1 MSISKPFIYR
11 PIATTLVTIG
21 IMLAGLIAF
30 KSLPV
35 APLPQIDFPT
45 ISVSASLPGASPE
58 TMAATVATPLER
70 TLGRIAGVT
79 EITSVSTLGS
89 SAITLQFD
97 LNRTTDS
104 AANDVQAAINAA
116 RAILPSGLPSNPSY
130 RKVNPAD
137 APILLLSLTSET
149 VDRAGLY
156 DAASTVLAQKISQ
169 IKGVG
174 QVVVGGSS
182 LPAVRVELNPL
193 LMTQNQVAIQDVSTA
208 IAGSN
213 ANRPKGMIDSGERT
227 WQVMANDQAKS
238 AADYL
243 PLIISYRNK
252 APVRLSDIAEV
263 VDSVE
268 NVRNGGIAN
277 GKDAVIL
284 IIYRQPNANII
295 DTVDRVKAQ
304 LPQLKASISA
314 AIDLKVPLDRTP
326 SIRASLFEVERSLMI
341 SVCLVVMV
349 VFFTLGSVK
358 ATIIPSIAVPASLI
372 GTFCVMYLLN
382 FSLNNLSLMALTIA
396 TGFVVD
402 DAIVVL
408 EAITKRV
415 EAGMKPLQAALMGA
429 KEVGFTVIS
438 ISVSLI
444 AVFLPILLMGGIV
457 GRLFREFAV
466 TLSVAIL
473 VSLFISL
480 TTTPMLC
487 AILLKK
493 EDKPVHRFTS
503 MTMHFFERLSELYAQ
518 SLKVALN
525 HRRLTMVIL
534 LATVFLNIY
543 LYVII
548 PKGFFPEQDTGRII
562 GSIQGDQ
569 SISFQSMQLKM
580 AQFAQIVQK
589 DPEVENVISFTG
601 GSQRNSGTVFI
612 ALKPLK
618 QRKSS
623 MTEVV
628 TRLRK
633 SLSVVSGA
641 TLFLQPTQDIRIGG
655 RPSNATYQFTLLGDS
670 LEDLRAWSA
679 KIRFAMTD
687 LPELVDVNTD
697 TQDKG
702 LQTSITIDRD
712 AVAKLGLTPN
722 VIDSTLGYAF
732 GQTQVSTIF
741 NPLNQY
747 HVILEVAP
755 RFWQSPEILNQ
766 MYFSTQVP
774 NPSTFNTGAAASLT
788 QAATPASLNTGGSN
802 NNFKVPLSA
811 FAQVNTTNTQ
821 LAVNHQSQFAATTIS
836 YNLPPNVSL
845 GQASDAIFKMMDQLN
860 VPNTVRGSFQG
871 TAKAFQDSLKSQP
884 WLILAAFV
892 TVYIVLGILYE
903 SLIHPIT
910 ILSTLPSAGIGAL
923 LALLLCKVEFSIIAL
938 IGIILLI
945 GIVKKNAIMMIDHAI
960 MAQRQEGLSA
970 QEAIYQACKSRF
982 RPIMMTTLAAIFGA
996 VPLAIGFGDGAEFRR
1011 PLGISIVGGL
1021 LISQILTL
1029 YTTPVVYLYMERL
1042 RLWRR
1047 K

>member
-1 MSISKPFIYR
+1 MSISRPFIFR
-11 PIATTLVTIG
+11 PIATSLVTIG
-21 IMLAGLIAF
+21 IILAGLIAF

-70 TLGRIAGVT
+70 SLGRIAGVT

-89 SAITLQFD
+89 TGITLQFD

-116 RAILPSGLPSNPSY
+116 RALLPTGLPSNPTY

-137 APILLLSLTSET
+137 APILILSLTSET
-149 VDRAGLY
+149 ADRAGLY
-156 DAASTVLAQKISQ
+156 DAASTILAQKISQ

-174 QVVVGGSS
+174 QVIVGGSS

-193 LMTQNQVAIQDVSTA
+193 LMTQNQIAIQDVSNA
-208 IAGSN
+208 IATSN
-213 ANRPKGMIDSGERT
+213 ANRPKGVIDSEDRS
-227 WQVMANDQAKS
+227 WQVTANDQSKT
-238 AADYL
+238 AADYM
-243 PLIISYRNK
+243 PLIVSYKNN

-268 NVRNGGIAN
+268 NLRNGGIAN
-277 GKDAVIL
+277 GKNAVVV

-295 DTVDRVKAQ
+295 DTVDRVKEA
-304 LPQLKASISA
+304 LPQFRASIPA
-314 AIDLKVPLDRTP
+314 AIDLRVQLDRSP
-326 SIRASLFEVERSLMI
+326 SIRASLFEVERSLII
-341 SVCLVVMV
+341 SVTLVVLV
-349 VFFTLGSVK
+349 VFFTLGSIK
-358 ATIIPSIAVPASLI
+358 ATAIPSVAVPASLI
-372 GTFCVMYLLN
+372 GTFGVMYLLN

-408 EAITKRV
+408 EAITKKI
-415 EAGMKPLQAALMGA
+415 ENGMKPIQAALIGA
-429 KEVGFTVIS
+429 KEVGFTVVSIS
-438 ISVSLI
+438 ISLI

-493 EDKPVHRFTS
+493 EEKPVSKLSRWS
-503 MTMHFFERLSELYAQ
+503 IDFFNRLSRAYAKT
-518 SLKVALN
+518 LHMALD
-525 HRRLTMVIL
+525 HRRLTMLVL
-534 LATVFLNIY
+534 LAIICLNIY
-543 LYVII
+543 LFIVI

-562 GSIQGDQ
+562 GNIQADQ
-569 SISFQSMQLKM
+569 SISFQAMQLKM
-580 AQFAQIVQK
+580 AQFSSIVSK
-589 DPEVENVISFTG
+589 DPEVQSVISFTG
-601 GSQRNSGTVFI
+601 GAQRNSGNVYI
-612 ALKPLK
+612 SLKPLA
-618 QRKSS
+618 QRKTT
-623 MTEVV
+623 MGETVG
-628 TRLRK
+628 RLRK

-641 TLFLQPTQDIRIGG
+641 TLFLQPVQDIRVGA
-655 RPSNATYQFTLLGDS
+655 RSSNATYQFTLLGDS
-670 LEDLRAWSA
+670 LEELRAWA
-679 KIRFAMTD
+679 TKIRFAMAD
-687 LPELVDVNTD
+687 LPELIDVNTD
-697 TQDKG
+697 TQEKG
-702 LQTSITIDRD
+702 LQTSITINRE

-722 VIDSTLGYAF
+722 VIDSTLGYSF

-755 RFWQSPEILNQ
+755 RFWQSPEILSQ
-766 MYFSTQVP
+766 IYFSTKVP
-774 NPSTFNTGAAASLT
+774 NPSTFGLGAAASLS
-788 QAATPASLNTGGSN
+788 QASTPPTLNTGGAN
-802 NNFKVPLSA
+802 PNVKVPLGA
-811 FAQVNTTNTQ
+811 FATVARTNTS
-821 LAVNHQSQFAATTIS
+821 LAVNHQSQFASTTIS
-836 YNLPPNVSL
+836 FNLPPGVSL
-845 GQASDAIFKMMDQLN
+845 GQASDAISKMMDRLN

-871 TAKAFQDSLKSQP
+871 SAKAFQDSLKSQP
-884 WLILAAFV
+884 WLILAAII

-923 LALLLCKVEFSIIAL
+923 LALLICKTEFSIIAL

-945 GIVKKNAIMMIDHAI
+945 GIVKKNAIMMIDYAI
-960 MAQRQEGLSA
+960 SAQRDQGLNA
-970 QEAIYQACKSRF
+970 HDAIYQACILRF

-996 VPLAIGFGDGAEFRR
+996 IPLAVGYGDGAEFRR
-1011 PLGISIVGGL
+1011 PLGIAIVGGL

-1042 RLWRR
+1042 RTWRW